1 MDATA
6 FTDLPAAWAADGA
19 TSDPLAPTT
28 AAGAISPA
36 QGLVLMARLADDDA
50 FRARYEVDPRACLRE
65 IGVSET
71 TLHSLRMICFWP
83 RALAPKAAFQ
93 ALLDDVEGQ
102 AFAQALEF
110 RVPKVG

>member
-1 MDATA
+1 MDARSFA
-6 FTDLPAAWAADGA
+6 DLPTTWAADVA
-19 TSDPLAPTT
+19 TTDPVGPTG
-28 AAGAISPA
+28 AAGGISQA
-36 QGLVLMARLADDDA
+36 QGLALMARLADDDA

-65 IGVSET
+65 IGVTEA
-71 TLHSLRMICFWP
+71 TLQNLRVICFWP
-83 RALAPKAAFQ
+83 RALAPKAAFR

>member
-6 FTDLPAAWAADGA
+6 FTDLPAAWATDGA
-19 TSDPLAPTT
+19 TSDPSTPASAT
-28 AAGAISPA
+28 GAISRE
-36 QGLVLMARLADDDA
+36 QGLALMARLADDDA

-71 TLHSLRMICFWP
+71 TLQNLRVICFWP